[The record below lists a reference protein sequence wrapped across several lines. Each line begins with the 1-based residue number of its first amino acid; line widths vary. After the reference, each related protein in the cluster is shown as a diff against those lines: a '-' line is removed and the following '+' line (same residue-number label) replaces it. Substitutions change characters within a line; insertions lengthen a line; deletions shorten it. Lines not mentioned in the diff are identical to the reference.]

1 MLMLIKQSSIIGPN
15 VIQAIINDTQNNWMG
30 FPFLFAICAMA
41 MIAIA
46 LVDVEKGRENAREFA
61 EAHRQRRTT
70 VRGRT
75 DASDSR
81 AGGKGTSI
89 GASER
94 IEEVDNADC
103 RYSGVARG
111 D

>member
-1 MLMLIKQSSIIGPN
+1 
-15 VIQAIINDTQNNWMG
+15 MG

-46 LVDVEKGRENAREFA
+46 LVDVEEGRENARKFA
-61 EAHRQRRTT
+61 EAHRQRTT
-70 VRGRT
+70 VQGRT

-81 AGGKGTSI
+81 AGGKGASI

-103 RYSGVARG
+103 PYSGAARS